1 MYFWSQLIF
10 AILVA
15 SFFTLLFV
23 LGLKRPGPW
32 NNFFIFFLIILLTVW
47 AAALWVGPVGPAFY
61 GIYWLP
67 LIMVGLFV
75 AILLAS
81 MHPSAGVPKPRRTK
95 TITEVYE
102 EEEKKQEVKQV
113 FNVFFWILI
122 AFLIILIFIGLFRPG
137 LI

>member
-1 MYFWSQLIF
+1 MYPWSQLIF

-15 SFFTLLFV
+15 AVFTLLFV
-23 LGLKRPGPW
+23 LGLRRRGPW
-32 NNFFIFFLIILLTVW
+32 NNFFVFFLIILLTVW

-81 MHPSAGVPKPRRTK
+81 FRPSIRSGTQTARQA
-95 TITEVYE
+95 YE
-102 EEEKKQEVKQV
+102 EEQKKRELKDV
-113 FNVFFWILI
+113 FDVFFWILI
-122 AFLIILIFIGLFRPG
+122 AFLVILIFIGLFRPG
-137 LI
+137 GV